1 METATNAAAAGG
13 ITMVIDMPLN
23 SDPTTTTVALLE
35 KKIGA
40 TRVRPYT
47 CASPVSQ
54 RRDFVGE

>member
-40 TRVRPYT
+40 TRVSYPYIP
-47 CASPVSQ
+47 SHVLL
-54 RRDFVGE
+54 RRNLAGE